1 MIRDD
6 ATQNQVSAADPTLS
20 TWLSANAGSGKTRVL
35 TDRVARLLL
44 EDVSPQNILCLTY
57 TKAAAAEMQNR
68 LFKRLGGWAMLD
80 DKALRSDLANLGVDG
95 VIAPDKLSA
104 ARRLFARAIETPGGL
119 KIQTIHS
126 FCASI
131 LRRFPLEAGVSPNFK
146 EIEDRTAALMR
157 SAVLDEIASGS
168 QAQFLVNVLR
178 YFGGGEL
185 DKLVRELAGR
195 TPDFTAPC
203 DRDALRVTL
212 GIAPGQTMDSL
223 LSQVFDADTAEIVR
237 DLITACRTGGSMDN
251 KAADKLEGVN
261 TAAPGV
267 ADLMILEDVFLFGE
281 KTKNPFGPKTESFPT
296 KGVRTAHPDLTD
308 ALAGLMETVAA
319 LREDRQALMA
329 FDRSAALHDFAHVFV
344 QDYTA
349 RKTAMGVLDF
359 DDLIGK
365 ARDLLTDKAVAA
377 WVLFR
382 LDGGIDHLLVDEAQ
396 DTSPG
401 QWAVVQHLTR
411 EFVSGEGARDT
422 RRTVFVVGD
431 KKQSI
436 YSFQGADPAEFDR
449 MRDYFDTALAQIDDP
464 LQTRTLAHS
473 FRSSA
478 AILRVVDE
486 TFVRDRAAGLGD
498 VSQHIA
504 FNADMPGRVDLWPV
518 ISPEKAEVDPDDDW
532 LAPVDE
538 VSEDHHHVQMA
549 DRVAAQIKRMIHHET
564 LPVKQKD
571 GSVARRPIRAGDF
584 LILVQGRQQLLFP
597 ELIRACKQ
605 ADLPIAGAD
614 VLRVGGELAVKDIA
628 ALLRFLA
635 LPEDD
640 LSLASALRSPLF
652 GWTEQDIFTLAH
664 HRPQGGYLWP
674 ALRDAAGFDDTKAVV
689 RDLLDQADFLRPYD
703 LIARILV
710 RHGKRQALLARLGT
724 EAEDGI
730 DALLAQALAYESDN
744 TPSLTGFLTWM
755 DTDDLTVK
763 RQIDSQGD
771 QIRVMT
777 VHGSKGLEAPIVI
790 LPDTAERKNDVKSQV
805 LPGDVPLWKSAKA
818 HMPAAMAGRVDDMAE
833 AQARER
839 LRLLYVA
846 MTRAESWLI
855 VGAAGETAK
864 SGTAWHDIVMDG
876 IGHAGAVDALAGDL
890 TVQRVEHGDWFAGP
904 LLPRDNRTV
913 ARRVAE
919 VLEPLPD
926 AARPMT
932 LSPSD
937 LGGDK
942 TLAGEFNDG
951 DADALLRG
959 SLLHLLLEHLPALPV
974 DDRRTIANRLIAAYP
989 EADTVETDDVIDA
1002 ALVLI
1007 DAPHLSALYA
1017 PDTLAEVDITA
1028 ELPGLGRMH
1037 GSIDRLI
1044 VTPDRVT
1051 AIDFK
1056 TNRNTPAGP
1065 DQVPEG
1071 LLRQM
1076 GAYAAALVQIYPDRA
1091 IETAI
1096 LWTRDA
1102 VLMDLP
1108 PALTTAAL
1116 ARSSLDLPQPRS

>member
-6 ATQNQVSAADPTLS
+6 ATQNQVTAADPTLS

-44 EDVSPQNILCLTY
+44 EGVSPQNILCLTY

-80 DKALRSDLANLGVDG
+80 DTPLRADLADLGVEG
-95 VIAPDKLSA
+95 VIAPEKLSA

-131 LRRFPLEAGVSPNFK
+131 LRRFPLEAGVSPNFR
-146 EIEDRTAALMR
+146 EIEDRTAVLMR
-157 SAVLDEIASGS
+157 GEVLDAIALSS
-168 QAQFLVNVLR
+168 DAPLLAEVLR
-178 YFGGGEL
+178 YFGGGEI
-185 DKLVRELAGR
+185 DKLVREITNRAN
-195 TPDFTAPC
+195 DFARPV
-203 DRDALRVTL
+203 DEAVLRDTL
-212 GIAPGQTMDSL
+212 GIAPGQTMDRL
-223 LSQVFDADTAEIVR
+223 LADVFNPDTTEIIR
-237 DLITACRTGGSMDN
+237 DLIPACRTGGVTDN
-251 KAADKLEGVN
+251 KAADRLAGVN
-261 TAAPGV
+261 LTRPTV
-267 ADLMILEDVFLFGE
+267 ADLLTLEGVFLFGE
-281 KTKNPFGPKTESFPT
+281 TAAAAFGPKIGKFPT
-296 KGVRTAHPDLTD
+296 KAIQTVHPDLTD
-308 ALAGLMETVAA
+308 ALNGLMETVAA

-329 FDRSAALHDFAHVFV
+329 FDRSVALHRFAHVFV
-344 QDYTA
+344 HAYA
-349 RKTAMGVLDF
+349 RKKTALGVLDF

-411 EFVSGEGARDT
+411 EFVSGDGARDA
-422 RRTVFVVGD
+422 RRTIFVVGD

-449 MRDYFDTALAQIDDP
+449 MRGYFDAALRQIEDP

-473 FRSSA
+473 FRSST

-486 TFVRDRAAGLGD
+486 TFVRERAEGLGD
-498 VSQHIA
+498 AAQHIA
-504 FNADMPGRVDLWPV
+504 FNTGMPGRVDLWPV
-518 ISPEKAEVDPDDDW
+518 ISPEKAEDDPEDDW
-532 LAPVDE
+532 LKPVNE
-538 VSEDHHHVQMA
+538 VSSDHHLVQMA
-549 DRVAAQIKRMIHHET
+549 DRVAKQIKRMILEET
-564 LPVKQKD
+564 LPVRQGD
-571 GSVARRPIRAGDF
+571 TYARRPVRAGDV
-584 LILVQGRQQLLFP
+584 LILVQSRQTLLFP

-605 ADLPIAGAD
+605 QDLPIAGAD

-640 LSLASALRSPLF
+640 LSLAAALRSPLF
-652 GWTEQDIFTLAH
+652 GGTEQQLFTLAH
-664 HRPQGGYLWP
+664 RRPEGSFLWP
-674 ALRDAAGFDDTKAVV
+674 ALREATGFDDTKAII

-703 LIARILV
+703 LIARMLV
-710 RHGKRQALLARLGT
+710 RHGGRQALLARLGA

-730 DALLAQALAYESDN
+730 DALLAQALAYEADN

-763 RQIDSQGD
+763 RQVDTQGD

-777 VHGSKGLEAPIVI
+777 VHGAKGLEAPIVI
-790 LPDTAERKNDVKSQV
+790 LPDTAERPNLVKNQV
-805 LPGDVPLWKSAKA
+805 LPGDAPLWKCAKA
-818 HMPAAMAGRVDDMAE
+818 EMPAAMTGRHDALAA

-855 VGAAGETAK
+855 VGAAGDLGK
-864 SGTAWHDIVMDG
+864 SGTAWHDIVAEGMEQ
-876 IGHAGAVDALAGDL
+876 AGAFGALAGDL
-890 TVQRVEHGDWFAGP
+890 AIQRVEHGAWDAGAV
-904 LLPRDNRTV
+904 LPGPAPRM
-913 ARRVAE
+913 ARQPAEALAALPE
-919 VLEPLPD
+919 VLRSES
-926 AARPMT
+926 
-932 LSPSD
+932 LSPSN

-942 TLAGEFNDG
+942 TIAGEFDDG
-951 DADALLRG
+951 DAASLIRG
-959 SLLHLLLEHLPALPV
+959 SLIHLLLEHLPALPAV
-974 DDRRTIANRLIAAYP
+974 DRRPVGQRLIAAYP
-989 EADTVETDDVIDA
+989 EADTVQTDDLIDA
-1002 ALVLI
+1002 ALGLI
-1007 DAPHLSALYA
+1007 DAAHLSALYA
-1017 PDTLAEVDITA
+1017 PETLAEVGVTA
-1028 ELPGLGRMH
+1028 DLPSLGRMH

-1044 VTPDRVT
+1044 VTPDTVT
-1051 AIDFK
+1051 AVDFK
-1056 TNRNTPAGP
+1056 TNRNTPVGA
-1065 DQVPEG
+1065 DDVPEG

-1076 GAYAAALVQIYPDRA
+1076 GAYATALAQIYPDRH
-1091 IETAI
+1091 IRTAI
-1096 LWTRDA
+1096 LWTRTA
-1102 VLMDLP
+1102 TLMDLP
-1108 PALTTAAL
+1108 AALTSAAL
-1116 ARSSLDLPQPRS
+1116 ARSSLDLPQARS